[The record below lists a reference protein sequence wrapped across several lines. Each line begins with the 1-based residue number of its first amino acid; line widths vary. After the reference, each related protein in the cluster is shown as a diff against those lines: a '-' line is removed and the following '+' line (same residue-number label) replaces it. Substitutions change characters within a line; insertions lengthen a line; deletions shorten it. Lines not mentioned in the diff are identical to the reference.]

1 MLSANLHET
10 ASQLNI
16 PKLARLVEPPGDE
29 LTDREG
35 SIVFTLGL
43 SGITSTQ
50 ILAEDSEIEK
60 RLRRYLLAVHPI
72 LERLHEAMTGQL
84 HQAACIR

>member
-1 MLSANLHET
+1 MVSATVPET
-10 ASQLNI
+10 ASQLNT
-16 PKLARLVEPPGDE
+16 PKHARRIEPPEAE

-60 RLRRYLLAVHPI
+60 RLRKCLQAVHPI
-72 LERLHEAMTGQL
+72 LERLHEAMTGNL
-84 HQAACIR
+84 HQGACT